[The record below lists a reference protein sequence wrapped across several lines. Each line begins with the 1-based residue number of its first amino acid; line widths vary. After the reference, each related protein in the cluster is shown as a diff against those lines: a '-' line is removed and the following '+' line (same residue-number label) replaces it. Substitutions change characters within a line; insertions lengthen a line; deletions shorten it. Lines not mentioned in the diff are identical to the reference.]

1 MVDVVEAIGEPGVGA
16 LIALETVIP
25 PIPSEIV
32 LPFAGFSASRGDI
45 NVVLAW
51 IAATIGSLIGAWTL
65 YGVGRLVTYERIHEL
80 AGARWFILFGQSD
93 LERGKRVFDA
103 HGGTIVL
110 VGRCIPLVRS
120 IVSVPAGM
128 EKMSPARFTAMTT
141 VGSGIWNVVFITL
154 GYELGSR
161 WERVEGWI
169 QPASYAVV
177 ALLVAVLAWLSVRK
191 VHRMRRGAS

>member
-1 MVDVVEAIGEPGVGA
+1 MVEAIGEPGVGV

-51 IAATIGSLIGAWTL
+51 VAATIGSLIGAWTL

-80 AGARWFILFGQSD
+80 AGTRWFVLFGQSD
-93 LERGKRVFDA
+93 LERGERFFDA
-103 HGGTIVL
+103 HGGAIVL

-128 EKMSPARFTAMTT
+128 DRMSPARFTVMTAI
-141 VGSGIWNVVFITL
+141 GSATWNAVFITL
-154 GYELGSR
+154 GYQLGSR
-161 WERVEGWI
+161 WELVEGWI
-169 QPASYAVV
+169 RPASYAVV
-177 ALLVAVLAWLSVRK
+177 ALLTVVLVWLAVRK
-191 VHRMRRGAS
+191 VRRVRRAAN